1 MKRKMIII
9 ATTVLSLC
17 MFSGCQKSQLET
29 LSQETESSYQS
40 LIKVE
45 TTTLQNEDKKTEIQN
60 SNQSSEVNE
69 ETNSNITLD
78 ESRII
83 KDQTFVA
90 TLNDWGEVTFV
101 TYGPKPGA
109 DFEDVTFYLMKNKK
123 VVYAFPFYGE
133 DNKINEIGGLFDS
146 VASIG
151 FRDVNH
157 DDLEDIIVIINYVTG
172 AGPQGM
178 VPRPKVRIFRADKK
192 EFHLA
197 KDLIDDITNQMNES
211 DLTINGIYKYLKS
224 K

>member
-83 KDQTFVA
+83 KDQTFVV

-101 TYGPKPGA
+101 TYGPKPGV
-109 DFEDVTFYLMKNKK
+109 DFEDVTFYLMKN
-123 VVYAFPFYGE
+123 
-133 DNKINEIGGLFDS
+133 
-146 VASIG
+146 
-151 FRDVNH
+151 
-157 DDLEDIIVIINYVTG
+157 
-172 AGPQGM
+172 
-178 VPRPKVRIFRADKK
+178 KK